1 MLNAIIHRALQSIS
15 EAEAAARDLEL
26 LRASKNPGLKPC
38 PFCGGPARVR
48 CEDRPDPP
56 ARYQVLF
63 VSCMDC
69 GARTKDHPIG
79 NYYGMDATPEE
90 VAEVWNRRPPHE
102 ENPDAI

>member
-1 MLNAIIHRALQSIS
+1 MKV
-15 EAEAAARDLEL
+15 D
-26 LRASKNPGLKPC
+26 LKPC

-56 ARYQVLF
+56 TRYQVLF

-69 GARTKDHPIG
+69 DARTKEHPTG
-79 NYYGMDATPEE
+79 NYYGMNATPEE

-102 ENPDAI
+102 ENPHTL